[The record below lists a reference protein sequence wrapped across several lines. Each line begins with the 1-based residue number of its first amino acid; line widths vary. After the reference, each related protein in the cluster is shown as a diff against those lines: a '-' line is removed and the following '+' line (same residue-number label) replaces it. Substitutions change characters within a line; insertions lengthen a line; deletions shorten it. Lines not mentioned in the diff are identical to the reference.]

1 METRFPY
8 HRWQNEV
15 YSRRCSTPTSHVVS
29 ENAENIL
36 TDLGSRKAAS
46 EEEAWA
52 AVPVPVPAEEVEPFL
67 GLFSKISDEA

>member
-15 YSRRCSTPTSHVVS
+15 YSQRCSTPTAHVAS

-36 TDLGSRKAAS
+36 TDQGSQRAAS

-52 AVPVPVPAEEVEPFL
+52 AVPVPVPAEEVEPSL